1 MQGQHAEIYK
11 EIHAGT
17 GTIADRIRAAMVKH
31 GITMQYSSFERL
43 YYAWRKYHKLKAEQ
57 PVKTQPKGNL
67 SKLSADLNQ
76 FNSLLAELAPET
88 SNPLDLPPSQESDYK
103 PFKLPTNH
111 NDILLLSDIHV
122 PYHNIQALT
131 LALKYGLEHEVNTI
145 LLNGDII
152 DFYAI
157 SRFEKDPRKRN
168 FGHEVLMTRQFLATL
183 RKLFPNA
190 AIYYKCGNHDVRYDH
205 YIMRNA
211 PDLLGMDEFNFESL
225 MKLDELNITFIP
237 DKQIIHAGN

>member
-31 GITMQYSSFERL
+31 GITMQYGSFERL
-43 YYAWRKYHKLKAEQ
+43 YYSWRKRHSLQPTE

-122 PYHNIQALT
+122 PYHN
-131 LALKYGLEHEVNTI
+131 
-145 LLNGDII
+145 
-152 DFYAI
+152 
-157 SRFEKDPRKRN
+157 KDAVIHCL
-168 FGHEVLMTRQFLATL
+168 GHT
-183 RKLFPNA
+183 
-190 AIYYKCGNHDVRYDH
+190 G
-205 YIMRNA
+205 
-211 PDLLGMDEFNFESL
+211 
-225 MKLDELNITFIP
+225 
-237 DKQIIHAGN
+237 